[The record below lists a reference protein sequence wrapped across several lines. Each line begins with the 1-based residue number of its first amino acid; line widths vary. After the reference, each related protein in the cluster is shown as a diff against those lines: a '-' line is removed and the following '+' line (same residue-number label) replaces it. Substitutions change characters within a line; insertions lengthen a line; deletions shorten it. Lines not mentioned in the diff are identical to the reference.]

1 MSALTC
7 HRRRQC
13 RCAGF
18 AALALGLSL
27 STQAVGGDARSRYS
41 SLAAKACVFTPVAEA
56 DAGRGSSS
64 LCPGVAGYRVRVEEG
79 DTRVWIAVVAPDGQ
93 ATQLD
98 FPGVIGSGF
107 SSLGDTAEWRFPA
120 AGARAPQALIVRLN
134 ISENPERAD
143 VATSYLVIARLGPG
157 KPCITAK
164 VAPGKAQNEA
174 ARKAADAA
182 PTAPCLRPNA

>member
-1 MSALTC
+1 MPLHRWDEIALEKVTEMVS
-7 HRRRQC
+7 RKVVRGEREMLTQVYLKK
-13 RCAGF
+13 G
-18 AALALGLSL
+18 ALVPLHAHEEEQMTYVLQGALQFL
-27 STQAVGGDARSRYS
+27 VGGED
-41 SLAAKACVFTPVAEA
+41 
-56 DAGRGSSS
+56 
-64 LCPGVAGYRVRVEEG
+64 VRVEEG

-157 KPCITAK
+157 KPCVTAK
-164 VAPGKAQNEA
+164 VAPG
-174 ARKAADAA
+174 R
-182 PTAPCLRPNA
+182 TA